1 MGKRQTVQNEMP
13 WADADPAK
21 KIGIN
26 VPMPEPLMKQMDYL
40 IENKAIR
47 SKSSFIRDVVA
58 KAATEEIDRLW
69 KIQEA
74 VRRMD
79 EEEAAKRRARK

>member
-1 MGKRQTVQNEMP
+1 MAKRSSAKKDMP
-13 WADADPAK
+13 WNEADPGK

-26 VPMPEPLMKQMDYL
+26 VPMPEPLMKQLDYL

-47 SKSSFIRDVVA
+47 SKSSFIRDVVSE
-58 KAATEEIDRLW
+58 AASAEIERLW
-69 KIQEA
+69 RVREA

-79 EEEAAKRRARK
+79 AEEKAARRNR